1 MTERLETHS
10 VESEADEMD
19 QRDETLASLG
29 EANDQLMAKNHAL
42 AKALS
47 RATQEL
53 TKAKAQLNQL
63 AGPPMT
69 FATMVRVHSSRTDEQ
84 GVRHASAEVISGSR
98 RMIVPVA
105 ANVQASRL
113 EAGRTVLLN
122 ENMVVVSQAG
132 TDAVGRSLMMGDCW
146 SRMAVETLR
155 WSAVRERC
163 RKLRS
168 MCPTVLRSIRP

>member
-53 TKAKAQLNQL
+53 TKAKAQPEPVGGTAHDL
-63 AGPPMT
+63 
-69 FATMVRVHSSRTDEQ
+69 
-84 GVRHASAEVISGSR
+84 RHHGSR
-98 RMIVPVA
+98 A
-105 ANVQASRL
+105 FLSH
-113 EAGRTVLLN
+113 GRTGGTACQRRGDFRKPSHDRAGCG
-122 ENMVVVSQAG
+122 ECAGIQA
-132 TDAVGRSLMMGDCW
+132 
-146 SRMAVETLR
+146 
-155 WSAVRERC
+155 
-163 RKLRS
+163 
-168 MCPTVLRSIRP
+168 